1 MKNLR
6 PSELILNSD
15 GNIYHLNAAAGEM
28 AETIILVGDPDRVP
42 LISKRFHKTEIR
54 RENREIHF
62 HTGIFNG
69 RRLSVVSTGMG
80 TDNIDIVLNE
90 LDALFNI
97 DLKTR
102 TRKEKRTSLRLIR
115 IGTSGAL
122 QPDVKPG
129 TGIASSY
136 GLGLDS
142 LLYFYKGGGQFR
154 DKIISEVFADFLP
167 GLPEPYIVR
176 APGRFLSAFEQA
188 FMTGITVTAPGFYA
202 PQGRFLSMEPL
213 YGELIKVL
221 SDIEMDWYKVL
232 NMEMETSALYGLAT
246 LLNHEAIVVCTV
258 LANRITGEYIQD
270 PRRVI
275 DEVIDQVLALV

>member
-28 AETIILVGDPDRVP
+28 AETIILVGDPGRVP

-176 APGRFLSAFEQA
+176 APGRFLSAFEKA